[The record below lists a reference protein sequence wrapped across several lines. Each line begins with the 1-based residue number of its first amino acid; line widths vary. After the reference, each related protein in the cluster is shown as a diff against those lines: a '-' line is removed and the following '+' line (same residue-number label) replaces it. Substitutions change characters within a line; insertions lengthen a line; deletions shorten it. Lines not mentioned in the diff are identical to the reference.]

1 MNFSYE
7 LSQKYKEFKGYTQD
21 KQVCADVEGLTT
33 GNLSDI
39 KKGKRH
45 LNANQCIFMAE
56 KIGMDYKEALVQLAI
71 EKSKN
76 EVEKH
81 AWEEVAKKISAAC
94 AALVLVLG
102 LGQQPAEAPASV

>member
-1 MNFSYE
+1 MFSAE
-7 LSQKYKEFKGYTQD
+7 LIEKYKVFKGYTQD
-21 KQVCADVEGLTT
+21 KQVVADLEAISAGR
-33 GNLSDI
+33 LSEI

-45 LNANQCIFMAE
+45 LTPNQCIFLAE
-56 KIGMDYKEALVQLAI
+56 SIGMDYKEALVQLAI

-76 EVEKH
+76 EKEKS
-81 AWEEVAKKISAAC
+81 AWEDVAKKISAAC